1 MPRSDSIEHAGLGTA
16 LNSTGT
22 NEGYFAGVLD
32 EARVWNVARSQADIQ
47 ATMDQEV
54 TSGTGLVARWGMN
67 EGSGTSIASS
77 VGTFPGTLT
86 SGPAWVAGFV
96 PPVNEAPV
104 CSGVALTTP
113 LNTAGDAAPSC
124 TDANGDPL
132 TYAIVGAAG
141 HGTASVVAGQL
152 HYVPAAGYTGGDS
165 FTYRASDGSLDS
177 NTATATVTVT
187 AAVTNY
193 GLQLNGTSQ
202 YVTFGPAPGLDAATF
217 TLETWFKWTGGGTSS
232 TTGTDG
238 IPDLI
243 PLLAKGAPEVDSH
256 DNRDEDYI
264 LGIRLSTAHLAAD
277 FEEGATGTS
286 PSQNHPV
293 EGSTAVTANVWHHA
307 AATYDGSTWKL
318 YLDGAL
324 DGTLAVGQPTRADS
338 IQWGALGTMLT
349 STGAT
354 NGFFAGVLDEARVWN
369 VARSQADIQATMDQE
384 VTSGTGLVA
393 RWGMNEGSG
402 TSIASSVGT
411 FPGTLTSGPAWVAG
425 APFTSNAA
433 PNAPA
438 LVSPGDGGT
447 GLSTS
452 PTLDVTVTDPDAN
465 DMSVTFYGRP
475 VTAAAAPD
483 FTIVT
488 LPDTQNY
495 TTSTSGAAIFNAQT
509 QWIVDSLGTLN
520 TKVASHL
527 GDTVNDQA
535 DASQW
540 THATGA
546 MAILDGASVPYGIS
560 PGNHDLCTDSGCA
573 TYNAGPFDAAFPL
586 SKYSAKAWYTG
597 GGAGAMAGREYRD
610 SYQLFSDGSLD
621 FIVINLEVNPP
632 SDVVAW
638 ADGLLTTYASRQA
651 IIVTH
656 DYLTGSGTRSTVG
669 GGLWTN
675 LVSGHCNVFMV
686 LSGHAS
692 EEAQL
697 TSTRAGSCQPVYQVL
712 QDYQGR
718 TNGGD
723 GWLRY
728 YTFKPSLNRID
739 AFTWKVPQGATAGSF
754 ETDANSQFSLAY
766 PMSST
771 SSWQVIGTA
780 TGVHSGDHAT
790 VSWNGLASDTPYEW
804 YASVSDGSLTTSAR
818 PGRSRPPHRLRR
830 PTPSRARSRHRRGR
844 PANAAVHAFS
854 ATRRPP
860 VPHVRPHRR
869 RRRVLRLTLPG
880 GPATSSGS
888 RPRRLSQHLARRRD
902 LRGRHRR
909 SSSTPT
915 RPWTSAW
922 PPPTP
927 SRARSAAPAGPPSRS
942 RRARLQRQPAART
955 SRAPSPTP
963 AAGTGS
969 PSPARQLQALDPGRA
984 GYPNTWHDGATYA
997 GRHRRSSSTPT
1008 SRGLQRGRHLHPLG
1022 HGQRHR
1028 RGRPR
1033 RAAVRVFQ
1041 RHRRHVPHVRP
1052 HRRRR
1057 RVLGSPSPAGQLQ
1070 ALDPAQAPAI
1080 PTPGT
1085 APRPTPG
1092 ATADPPRRQQVRGL
1106 QRGRHLHPL
1115 GHGQRHRRGRPANA
1129 ACTSSAHRRQP
1140 YLMTTLS
1147 PTPAART
1154 GSASPAR
1161 PATGSGSSPT
1171 RRLPQLLVRRRDA
1184 TRAPPTI
1191 LLDAN
1196 TDHGLQRGRRQPAPV
1211 AVADSYTT
1219 AQDTAK
1225 IVAGPGVL
1233 GNDTDSDG
1241 DPLTAVLNAN
1251 VAHGVLALSTDGG
1264 FTYTPSA
1271 NYSGSDSFTYHA
1283 SDGTASS
1290 NIVTVSLTVTGT
1302 YYVDKTNAS
1311 CSDAGAGTLAA
1322 PFCTIGK
1329 GASVV
1334 TAGKTVRV
1342 LAGSYAETVNGP
1354 NSGTAGS
1361 PITYSAAPGV
1371 TVSGSPGNSTNGGA
1385 FRITSK
1391 SYIVV
1396 DGFTITGTADYGII
1410 LDTSDHITISN
1421 NHVSYSGTAS
1431 IHKVGIYL
1439 RATTESVVSG
1449 NTSDHN
1455 TMDGI
1460 RLNTGANYNTVSNNT
1475 SFANAEGSVRNACG
1489 IDVLASNFNTI
1500 SHNITYAN
1508 EDTGLN
1514 FYTGSHDNLVIG
1526 NLTYGNGDHG
1536 IDNNAAPNQVIVGN
1550 TVQGNVTVG
1559 INIEGAASPG
1569 SGGATVANNVM
1580 VDNGLLRLVGGG
1592 TSAGSAG
1599 NIRVDA
1605 QSQVGTTLDYNLY
1618 YLSPANGG
1626 TVQVVW
1632 QGFSSFTS
1640 LAAFKTAVPGQET
1653 HGVQANP
1660 LLTAP
1665 AVPGERPPAA
1675 PFNVAVHVGDYH
1687 LTAGSPAIDS
1697 ANSNAPSEPLL
1708 DITGHARVDD
1718 PATANTGAGIR
1729 TYDDRGAYEY
1739 TP

>member
-1 MPRSDSIEHAGLGTA
+1 
-16 LNSTGT
+16 
-22 NEGYFAGVLD
+22 
-32 EARVWNVARSQADIQ
+32 
-47 ATMDQEV
+47 
-54 TSGTGLVARWGMN
+54 
-67 EGSGTSIASS
+67 
-77 VGTFPGTLT
+77 
-86 SGPAWVAGFV
+86 
-96 PPVNEAPV
+96 
-104 CSGVALTTP
+104 
-113 LNTAGDAAPSC
+113 
-124 TDANGDPL
+124 
-132 TYAIVGAAG
+132 
-141 HGTASVVAGQL
+141 
-152 HYVPAAGYTGGDS
+152 
-165 FTYRASDGSLDS
+165 
-177 NTATATVTVT
+177 
-187 AAVTNY
+187 
-193 GLQLNGTSQ
+193 
-202 YVTFGPAPGLDAATF
+202 
-217 TLETWFKWTGGGTSS
+217 
-232 TTGTDG
+232 
-238 IPDLI
+238 
-243 PLLAKGAPEVDSH
+243 
-256 DNRDEDYI
+256 
-264 LGIRLSTAHLAAD
+264 
-277 FEEGATGTS
+277 
-286 PSQNHPV
+286 
-293 EGSTAVTANVWHHA
+293 
-307 AATYDGSTWKL
+307 
-318 YLDGAL
+318 
-324 DGTLAVGQPTRADS
+324 
-338 IQWGALGTMLT
+338 MLT

-354 NGFFAGVLDEARVWN
+354 NGFFAGVLDEARVWS

-384 VTSGTGLVA
+384 VTGGTGLVA

-402 TSIASSVGT
+402 SSIASSVGT

-425 APFTSNAA
+425 APFPSNAA

-447 GLSTS
+447 GFSTS

-610 SYQLFSDGSLD
+610 SYQLLSDGSLD

-790 VSWNGLASDTPYEW
+790 VSWNGLASSTAYEW
-804 YASVSDGSLTTSAR
+804 YASVSDGSLATT
-818 PGRSRPPHRLRR
+818 
-830 PTPSRARSRHRRGR
+830 
-844 PANAAVHAFS
+844 
-854 ATRRPP
+854 
-860 VPHVRPHRR
+860 
-869 RRRVLRLTLPG
+869 
-880 GPATSSGS
+880 
-888 RPRRLSQHLARRRD
+888 
-902 LRGRHRR
+902 
-909 SSSTPT
+909 
-915 RPWTSAW
+915 
-922 PPPTP
+922 
-927 SRARSAAPAGPPSRS
+927 
-942 RRARLQRQPAART
+942 
-955 SRAPSPTP
+955 
-963 AAGTGS
+963 
-969 PSPARQLQALDPGRA
+969 
-984 GYPNTWHDGATYA
+984 GATW
-997 GRHRRSSSTPT
+997 S
-1008 SRGLQRGRHLHPLG
+1008 
-1022 HGQRHR
+1022 
-1028 RGRPR
+1028 
-1033 RAAVRVFQ
+1033 F
-1041 RHRRHVPHVRP
+1041 
-1052 HRRRR
+1052 
-1057 RVLGSPSPAGQLQ
+1057 
-1070 ALDPAQAPAI
+1070 
-1080 PTPGT
+1080 
-1085 APRPTPG
+1085 
-1092 ATADPPRRQQVRGL
+1092 
-1106 QRGRHLHPL
+1106 
-1115 GHGQRHRRGRPANA
+1115 
-1129 ACTSSAHRRQP
+1129 
-1140 YLMTTLS
+1140 TT
-1147 PTPAART
+1147 
-1154 GSASPAR
+1154 G
-1161 PATGSGSSPT
+1161 
-1171 RRLPQLLVRRRDA
+1171 V
-1184 TRAPPTI
+1184 
-1191 LLDAN
+1191 AN
-1196 TDHGLQRGRRQPAPV
+1196 TAPV

-1233 GNDTDSDG
+1233 GNDTDADG
-1241 DPLTAVLNAN
+1241 DPLSAVLNAN
-1251 VAHGVLALSTDGG
+1251 VAHGTLTLSADGG

-1271 NYSGSDSFTYHA
+1271 SYSGSDSFTYHA

-1290 NIVTVSLTVTGT
+1290 NTVTVSLTVTGA
-1302 YYVDKTNAS
+1302 YYVDNTVS
-1311 CSDAGAGTLAA
+1311 CSDSGAGTLAQ

-1334 TAGKTVRV
+1334 SAGKTVRV
-1342 LAGSYAETVNGP
+1342 LAGTYAETVNGP
-1354 NSGTAGS
+1354 NSGTAGN

-1371 TVSGSPGNSTNGGA
+1371 TVTGNGTANGNA
-1385 FRITSK
+1385 FRMTTK

-1396 DGFTITGTADYGII
+1396 DGFTVTGTTDYGIY
-1410 LDTSDHITISN
+1410 TFGSDHITISN
-1421 NHVSYSGTAS
+1421 NHVSYSGSPTS
-1431 IHKVGIYL
+1431 GSTRTGIYVNS
-1439 RATTESVVSG
+1439 TSNSTISG
-1449 NTSDHN
+1449 NTTDHN
-1455 TMDGI
+1455 SSDGI
-1460 RLNTGANYNTVSNNT
+1460 RLTNGANYNTVSDNV
-1475 SFANAEGSVRNACG
+1475 SFANASGYVRDATG
-1489 IDVLASNFNTI
+1489 IDVLTSNYNTI
-1500 SHNITYAN
+1500 IHNTTYAN

-1514 FYTGSHDNLVIG
+1514 FYTGSHDNLVLG

-1580 VDNGLLRLVGGG
+1580 VDNGLLRLVGSG

-1626 TVQVVW
+1626 TVQVIW

-1640 LAAFKTAVPGQET
+1640 LAAFTTAVPGQET
-1653 HGVQANP
+1653 HGLQANP

-1687 LTAGSPAIDS
+1687 LAAGSPAIDS

-1708 DITGHARVDD
+1708 DIEGKARIDD
-1718 PATANTGAGIR
+1718 PATANTGAGTR
-1729 TYDDRGAYEY
+1729 TYDDRGAYEFAPPPNRAPVADAQSVTTAEDTAAPITLTGSDPDGDSLAYEVVDAPAHGTLTGTAPALTY
-1739 TP
+1739 TPDADYDGPDSFTFTVSDGSLTSAPATVSVTVTPVPDAPVITWPAPDPITYGAALDATQLNASADVDGTFAYSPDLGTVLHSGPAQVLAVTFTPTDTVHYATATAEVAIDVNPAPLTITADSQAKTYLDPLPDLTWTPGSFTNGDTAAVLSGSPACTTTATATSPVGAYPITCATGTLAAADYTLSFVDGSLTIGKADQAIDFGPLDPKTVGDPPFPVSATTTSPLAVGFAAAGACTVLADEVTLTGAGSCTITASQAGDDNWNAATPVDQTFEVTAAFTLSGTVKTSTGTALPGSIAFYDAGTLAYVTSVTVNASGAYGVSLPAGGYKLRVAPTVPGHPAFWYGGGNAATSTTVNLTTNTTLNIVVNVNFTLSGTVKTSTGTALPGSIAFYDAGTLAYVTSVTVNASGAYGVSLPAGGYKLRVAPTVPGHPAFWYGGGNAATSTTVNLTTNTTLNIVVNVNFTLSGTVKTSTGTALPGSIAFYDAGTLAYVTSVTVNASGAYGVSLPAGGYKLRVAPTVPGHPAFWYGGGNAATSTTVNLTTNTTLNIVVNVNFTLSGTVKTSTGTALPGSIAFYDAGTLAYVTSVTVNASGAYGVSLPAGGYKLRVAPTVPGHPAFWYGGGNAATSTTVNLTTNTTLNIIGP